1 MSRVVVIG
9 VGNAYRGDDGAGLA
23 VVERLRG
30 RVPEGVDVVASEEE
44 PTRLMDAWDGAD
56 SVVVVDAVASGCEP
70 GELHRFDASADGVPA
85 RVFRSSTHAFGI
97 GEAIELARALGT
109 LPGQVL
115 VYGIEGAAFDACEGL
130 SPPVEAAVELL
141 ADTVLEELC
150 TSAR

>member
-1 MSRVVVIG
+1 MRRVVIG

-30 RVPEGVDVVASEEE
+30 RVPEGTDVVASEEE
-44 PTRLMDAWDGAD
+44 PTRLMDVWEGAD
-56 SVVVVDAVASGCEP
+56 SVVVVDAVASGSEP
-70 GELHRFDASADGVPA
+70 GVLHRFDATADAVPT
-85 RVFRSSTHAFGI
+85 RMFRSSTHAFGV

-115 VYGIEGAAFDACEGL
+115 VYGIEGAEFDAREGL
-130 SPPVEAAVELL
+130 SPPVEAAVERL
-141 ADTVLEELC
+141 ANTVLEELC